1 MFRYIFNV
9 SPYAV
14 LNTETQ
20 TCLIVIKS
28 EDFAEKFQVYD
39 RIVKLIIS
47 LSSLT
52 TKYQDIKV

>member
-1 MFRYIFNV
+1 MYRYIYSV

-28 EDFAEKFQVYD
+28 EDFAAKTQVYD
-39 RIVKLIIS
+39 RIIELCVS

-52 TKYQDIKV
+52 TKYKDIKV